1 MIDQTLSTL
10 ADLANAALRGLM
22 LPGDFLLSAFAWIA
36 PHSAEMLTSGTGK
49 SVVMFVLSLIGW
61 TIIVI
66 IGLLLSRACRGL
78 ARQIGSMFRI
88 LLWNA
93 KMFMGNL
100 KTRKLWKYRKF
111 FAHKTTQAETVSQTQ
126 FDDMD
131 IAVLAS
137 ISRSGSGTA
146 SSAPELAQKYKLR
159 PAEIQDRLDEL
170 ADNHML
176 HSINRSTDGYDNYR
190 LTESGLA
197 LLAMCERQA
206 AARAN
211 LTSASVSG

>member
-1 MIDQTLSTL
+1 MLDQTLSTL
-10 ADLANAALRGLM
+10 ADLANAVFRGLM

-36 PHSAEMLTSGTGK
+36 PHSAQILTGGTGK
-49 SVVMFVLSLIGW
+49 PVVMFVLALVGW

-66 IGLLLSRACRGL
+66 IGLQLSRACRGL
-78 ARQIGSMFRI
+78 ARRIGSMVRI

-93 KMFMGNL
+93 KMFMGSL
-100 KTRKLWKYRKF
+100 KTRMLWKYREY
-111 FAHKTTQAETVSQTQ
+111 FAHKTTQTETVSQTQ

-137 ISRSGSGTA
+137 ISRSGSGMA
-146 SSAPELAQKYKLR
+146 SSARELAQKYKLM
-159 PAEIQDRLDEL
+159 PAQIQDRLEQL
-170 ADNHML
+170 AKNHML
-176 HSINRSTDGYDNYR
+176 RSVIGSTDGQDNYR
-190 LTESGLA
+190 LTDSGLA

-211 LTSASVSG
+211 SGTSL

>member
-10 ADLANAALRGLM
+10 ADLANAAFRALM

-36 PHSAEMLTSGTGK
+36 PHSAEVLTIGTGQ
-49 SVVMFVLSLIGW
+49 SVVMFILTLIAW

-66 IGLLLSRACRGL
+66 IGLLLSRACRGF

-93 KMFMGNL
+93 KMFMGSL
-100 KTRKLWKYRKF
+100 KTRMLWKYREY
-111 FAHKTTQAETVSQTQ
+111 FAHKTTQTETVSQTQ

-137 ISRSGSGTA
+137 ISRSDSRMA
-146 SSAPELAQKYKLR
+146 SSAPSLAEKYKLS
-159 PAEIQDRLDEL
+159 PAQIQDRLEQL
-170 ADNHML
+170 AKNHML
-176 HSINRSTDGYDNYR
+176 RSVRASTNGYDNYQ
-190 LTESGLA
+190 LTDSGLA

-206 AARAN
+206 TARAN
-211 LTSASVSG
+211 LTSAAVSS

>member
-1 MIDQTLSTL
+1 MFDQTLSSL
-10 ADLANAALRGLM
+10 ADLANAVFRGLM
-22 LPGDFLLSAFAWIA
+22 LPGDFLLSAFAWLA
-36 PHSAEMLTSGTGK
+36 PGAVEILTIGTGK
-49 SVVMFVLSLIGW
+49 AVVMFVLTMVGW
-61 TIIVI
+61 TFIVV
-66 IGLLLSRACRGL
+66 IGLLLSRACRGV

-100 KTRKLWKYRKF
+100 KTKMLWKYREY
-111 FAHKTTQAETVSQTQ
+111 FAHKTTQTETVSQTQ

-137 ISRSGSGTA
+137 ISRSGSGKA
-146 SSAPELAQKYKLR
+146 SSASKLAKKYKLR
-159 PAEIQDRLDEL
+159 PAQIQDRLDEL
-170 ADNHML
+170 ANNHML
-176 HSINRSTDGYDNYR
+176 HSVRGSTDGYDNYR

-206 AARAN
+206 TAHADRRPAI
-211 LTSASVSG
+211 LS